1 MLATSVAILTR
12 LRDLI
17 AADGRS
23 PEALS
28 LAVGRPRAWCRRR
41 LDSGEYLRLCD
52 LDAIL
57 GALGVD
63 LDALIGAPPSPSPS
77 ATNALPSSTD
87 LPR

>member
-1 MLATSVAILTR
+1 MPPPSVAILTR
-12 LRDLI
+12 LRELI

-57 GALGVD
+57 GALGAD
-63 LDALIGAPPSPSPS
+63 LDALIGAPPLTIPERDERAPF
-77 ATNALPSSTD
+77 LD
-87 LPR
+87 

>member
-1 MLATSVAILTR
+1 MPPPSVAILTR